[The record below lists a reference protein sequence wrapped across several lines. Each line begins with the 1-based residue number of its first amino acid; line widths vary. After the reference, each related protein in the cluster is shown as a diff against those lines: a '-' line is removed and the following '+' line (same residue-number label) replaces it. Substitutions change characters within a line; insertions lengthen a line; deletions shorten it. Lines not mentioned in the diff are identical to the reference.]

1 VTRLTEDD
9 VRGLTAGL
17 LRFETALVEVSGLTL
32 RTLAARTVA
41 ADAAVS
47 SLDPAGAGATGV
59 PSVAGAPDADP
70 SAACLPAAG
79 PAPVS
84 PSDLRADAV
93 FACVPV
99 TTGEGLISG
108 FSECVAVILRH
119 MGWMASVTAQADVRG
134 IQEAVDGAA
143 EVLFMADDHRFVA
156 VNVRKGRCVDDDPAT
171 AHGYVTALEA
181 AAGGLADRPVLLL
194 GLGPV
199 GRAAAGRL
207 LARGVRLSV
216 VEPDRERVELAA
228 AQGLVFENVELA
240 EGLRRA
246 DLILDATPA
255 PAVIDGAQIG
265 PRTIAAVPGVP
276 SAFTAAA
283 QARLGV
289 RHIHEPLAIG
299 VAVMAAR
306 ALA

>member
-1 VTRLTEDD
+1 MTRLTEDD

-17 LRFETALVEVSGLTL
+17 LRFETGLVEVSGLTL
-32 RTLAARTVA
+32 RTLGARTVTV
-41 ADAAVS
+41 DAAAS
-47 SLDPAGAGATGV
+47 SLGRAAAVPAATRS
-59 PSVAGAPDADP
+59 PAPAPD
-70 SAACLPAAG
+70 
-79 PAPVS
+79 
-84 PSDLRADAV
+84 LRTDAV

-119 MGWMASVTAQADVRG
+119 MGWRASVTAQADVRG
-134 IQEAVDGAA
+134 IQEAVDGGA
-143 EVLFMADDHRFVA
+143 EVFFMADDHRFVA
-156 VNVRKGRCVDDDPAT
+156 VNVRQGRCVDDDPAT

-181 AAGGLADRPVLLL
+181 AAGDLAGRRVLLL

-199 GRAAAGRL
+199 GCAAAGRL
-207 LARGVRLSV
+207 LARGARLSV
-216 VEPDRERVELAA
+216 VEPDGERAALAA
-228 AQGLVFENVELA
+228 ARGLAFERVELA
-240 EGLRRA
+240 EGLRGV
-246 DLILDATPA
+246 DLVFDATPA
-255 PAVIDGAQIG
+255 PAVIDEAQVG

-276 SAFTAAA
+276 SAFTLAA

-306 ALA
+306 ALV